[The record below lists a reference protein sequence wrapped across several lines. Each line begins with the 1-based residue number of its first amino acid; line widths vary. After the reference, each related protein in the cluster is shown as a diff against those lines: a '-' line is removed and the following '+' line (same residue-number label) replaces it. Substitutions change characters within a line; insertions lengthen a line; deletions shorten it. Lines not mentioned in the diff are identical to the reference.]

1 MARTEPEMGNND
13 PPSRPMPTEGCSIGP
28 RVAAGEPR
36 ARNPRD
42 MDTRSAADGDG
53 ISSAVR
59 IRGSVLELA
68 GKVKGRPVKVLIDSG
83 ATGNFISD
91 HIVTALDLAVM
102 PEAQHEELTLADG
115 SVVKAAGF
123 VQFWLRCGEYNGRIT
138 ARVFLIYAR
147 RSFWEPHGW

>member
-1 MARTEPEMGNND
+1 MVDREIWEVQDQQNVTRTEPEMGSND
-13 PPSRPMPTEGCSIGP
+13 PPSRPVSAAGCSTGP
-28 RVAAGEPR
+28 KVAAGEPR

-42 MDTRSAADGDG
+42 LYTRSAADGDG

-59 IRGSVLELA
+59 IWGSVLELA

-91 HIVTALDLAVM
+91 HIVTALDLQVV

-123 VQFWLRCGEYNGRIT
+123 VQFWLRCGEYNGRII
-138 ARVFLIYAR
+138 A
-147 RSFWEPHGW
+147 